1 MPLLSIITFIFLL
14 ILNFIF
20 FIQLAEKVEETKT
33 RLDQVEERSRKNVD
47 SIHDTNINIRK
58 LSAGVYHSE
67 YISAKHIL
75 REAYPATIF
84 FEDMYFE
91 GIDGNVVTLFV
102 RGLQADLLLWE
113 SFKVDTEKRIISK

>member
-1 MPLLSIITFIFLL
+1 MPLLSIITFIFFL

-102 RGLQADLLLWE
+102 RGLQADLLL
-113 SFKVDTEKRIISK
+113 